1 MSNELIQ
8 TLQRL
13 HEQLQANSELDIE
26 TRESLQRIAHE
37 IQDSLNASDENSLDS
52 SLSARLQAWIDE
64 LEANHPQL
72 TKIVSQVVER
82 LADMGI

>member
-13 HEQLQANSELDIE
+13 HEQLHTSSELDNE
-26 TRESLQRIAHE
+26 TRESLKRIAQE
-37 IQDSLNASDENSLDS
+37 IQDSLEASGENTLDS
-52 SLSARLQAWIDE
+52 SLSSRLQAWVDE
-64 LEANHPQL
+64 LEVNHPQL